1 MSGAIAG
8 RSGMMTWVSS
18 VRTTMA
24 NDPGRQLLEDQI
36 QSDGLLFLED
46 YLESILARP
55 KLDPIIELVK
65 TPARRRNVPKMKSG
79 TGLTR
84 TEKPT
89 VIMNLEEVDSDK
101 ENDIPPAEE
110 APMNAFHK
118 ALLQTKDDQSSFT
131 QRQQSSKKAVSSRDH
146 ESSSKSLFSK
156 RPGVDYDATS
166 APSTVEQILT
176 DDEEVE
182 ENVVENLVTP
192 PRPRSFAPQSHVEGS
207 VEPILSAD
215 SPDTRQELPKTHPTT
230 ELSVIA
236 EADESAE
243 LSSNFI
249 VKLSDEND
257 LAQKQATGD
266 APTKPSRSPKPY
278 LQRTPPKIDMEN
290 IMDIEETMNF
300 NAMSIAPHGSFVEI
314 TSDSVAA
321 LGPTDDTCL
330 SQSPHSSTHD
340 AEYSTAPLPSDEAPI
355 RSSARSLIEEKNAA
369 LPPTTEFPTIGPPS
383 PLRKSTRLAK
393 DSSAAVHAPPVTK
406 STAARSSWLVKAREA
421 KAMED
426 GKRRHTTLSTFSHQ
440 AAAGSK
446 RKSGDIL
453 DTEKAGIHHND
464 MGRTQ
469 KLTKIT
475 ETSPIST
482 MSKEQEE
489 HPLAPFR
496 EETVSIVDEEMREN
510 ATSVDG
516 SDGMIDKLKRTV
528 AGFSAR
534 AGRSMGKSLGGAAA
548 TALAEARAAA
558 EAKVAERNAAEG
570 RVVPAPTSASPV
582 EPNDTK
588 VTTSASVPAFS
599 TEPQR
604 ENSQRGS
611 NERDRRL
618 SVSDLVSK
626 LDAKTTKGGRVFHP
640 PAPGQ
645 SKPRT
650 ATTGHIDVT
659 ANASTSTTPPNSP
672 PKARPPVFTLPEK
685 PKLPPVQTFFAP
697 PPNQAFSRVEP
708 QPSGPTRVPQAF
720 HSQSTFYSTQ
730 STCSDAIFYHEMPAW
745 VPSTQDTDFSDQ
757 GPAQSTLH
765 DEAATQEKNMDA
777 NESWHLDEKFGETWT
792 PVAYTAKDDDMTW
805 STAPT
810 RSTRSA
816 DTDVLDGTVL
826 PAPSKTNGEEH
837 TVALYTAFETM
848 PTDNPLYTNT
858 DEMDDEDMEIDIDED
873 IASVRLVTPAPQS
886 KNDRYSEWSNSG
898 HGREQNNET
907 SNNNGGFFSSA
918 SKIVSSVLGGSKKGA
933 EPVKSLQLAAVA
945 AKKQQEEAEKKAIR
959 LKEMEARRQQA
970 LQKKT
975 EEDKA
980 REEKRAKEEN
990 ERWKREREKE
1000 DTTEKRMMK
1009 QPGKKLEEDPTK
1021 KRKIA
1026 EPDKKTE
1033 TKKMPPK
1040 DKKKDAPTTKIGK
1053 FNPTSSQSINNAT
1066 ASSSKPFK
1074 HVSTTAVQGT
1084 ATKLGNMV
1092 SDVNPALG
1100 KAKAKIKV
1108 ADSGSKQPSQ
1118 LIHSQLQARYHAQV
1132 EDTQRTQMPPP
1143 PPPARTESIELPD
1156 INSEYSDSDDET
1168 RVRTFDPPDW
1178 AQSPELREALESQ
1191 KTVNPDD
1198 IFGAIRPLKMEELF
1212 KNRTSRFRART
1223 SSANWAGTDGLTLNE
1238 EVEYAR
1244 RMGYKQ

>member
-1 MSGAIAG
+1 MSNAIAG

-24 NDPGRQLLEDQI
+24 NDPGRQFLEDQI
-36 QSDGLLFLED
+36 QTDGFLFLED

-65 TPARRRNVPKMKSG
+65 TPARRRNVPKMKCG
-79 TGLTR
+79 TDLTLM
-84 TEKPT
+84 EKPT
-89 VIMNLEEVDSDK
+89 VSMNLEEVDSDK
-101 ENDIPPAEE
+101 ENDIPPAEA
-110 APMNAFHK
+110 APINAFHK
-118 ALLQTKDDQSSFT
+118 ALLQTKDDQSSLT
-131 QRQQSSKKAVSSRDH
+131 QMQQSSKKTVSPRD
-146 ESSSKSLFSK
+146 EPSSKSLLSK
-156 RPGVDYDATS
+156 KPGVDYDMTS
-166 APSTVEQILT
+166 ARSMVEQILT
-176 DDEEVE
+176 DDDEVE

-192 PRPRSFAPQSHVEGS
+192 PRPRSLAPQSHVEGPPES
-207 VEPILSAD
+207 VLSAD
-215 SPDTRQELPKTHPTT
+215 SPDTHQELPQTYAAT

-243 LSSNFI
+243 LDSYFTA
-249 VKLSDEND
+249 KRSDEKD
-257 LAQKQATGD
+257 LAQNQPTGD
-266 APTKPSRSPKPY
+266 PPTKPSRSPKPY
-278 LQRTPPKIDMEN
+278 LHRTPPKIDMEN
-290 IMDIEETMNF
+290 IMDIEETMNL
-300 NAMSIAPHGSFVEI
+300 NAISTAAHGSPVEI

-321 LGPTDDTCL
+321 LSPTDDTYL
-330 SQSPHSSTHD
+330 PQSPNSSTHD
-340 AEYSTAPLPSDEAPI
+340 AEYSTAPLPSDEAPT
-355 RSSARSLIEEKNAA
+355 RSSARSLMEEKNAV
-369 LPPTTEFPTIGPPS
+369 LPHVTEFPTIGPPS
-383 PLRKSTRLAK
+383 PLRKSTRVAK
-393 DSSAAVHAPPVTK
+393 ESSAVAYAPPVNK

-446 RKSGDIL
+446 RKSGDML
-453 DTEKAGIHHND
+453 DTEKTGIHHND

-475 ETSPIST
+475 ETSPILT
-482 MSKEQEE
+482 MLKEQDE
-489 HPLAPFR
+489 HPFAPFR
-496 EETVSIVDEEMREN
+496 EETVSIFGEELREN
-510 ATSVDG
+510 TTSVDG

-534 AGRSMGKSLGGAAA
+534 AGRSMSKSLGGAAA

-570 RVVPAPTSASPV
+570 RVVPAPTSALPV
-582 EPNDTK
+582 EPNDAK
-588 VTTSASVPAFS
+588 VTTSASVPALS

-604 ENSQRGS
+604 ENGQRGS
-611 NERDRRL
+611 KERDRRL
-618 SVSDLVSK
+618 SVSDLASK
-626 LDAKTTKGGRVFHP
+626 FDAKTTKGGRVFHP

-650 ATTGHIDVT
+650 ATAGHIDVT
-659 ANASTSTTPPNSP
+659 ANSSTSTTPPNSP

-730 STCSDAIFYHEMPAW
+730 STFSDAIFDHEMPAW

-765 DEAATQEKNMDA
+765 DEAATQEKNVDA

-816 DTDVLDGTVL
+816 DTDILDGTVP
-826 PAPSKTNGEEH
+826 PAPSKTNSEEH
-837 TVALYTAFETM
+837 PDALDATFEAM
-848 PTDNPLYTNT
+848 PSDNPPYTNT
-858 DEMDDEDMEIDIDED
+858 DEIDDEDMEVDIDED

-886 KNDRYSEWSNSG
+886 KNDRYSEWSNAG
-898 HGREQNNET
+898 HGREQNKET
-907 SNNNGGFFSSA
+907 SNNTGGFFSSA
-918 SKIVSSVLGGSKKGA
+918 SKLVSSVLGGSKKGA

-945 AKKQQEEAEKKAIR
+945 AKKQQEEVEKKAIR
-959 LKEMEARRQQA
+959 LKEMETRRQQA
-970 LQKKT
+970 LQKKA

-1000 DTTEKRMMK
+1000 DTTERRMIK
-1009 QPGKKLEEDPTK
+1009 QPGKKLEEDPVK

-1026 EPDKKTE
+1026 ESDKKTE
-1033 TKKMPPK
+1033 AKKILPK
-1040 DKKKDAPTTKIGK
+1040 DKKDAPTTKIGK
-1053 FNPTSSQSINNAT
+1053 FNPTSSQSTSNTT

-1074 HVSTTAVQGT
+1074 HVSTTVVQGT
-1084 ATKLGNMV
+1084 ITKFGNMA
-1092 SDVNPALG
+1092 SDVKPALG
-1100 KAKAKIKV
+1100 KVKAKIKD

-1132 EDTQRTQMPPP
+1132 EDTQKAQMP

-1223 SSANWAGTDGLTLNE
+1223 SSANWAGTDGLTINE
-1238 EVEYAR
+1238 EEEYAR

>member
-1 MSGAIAG
+1 
-8 RSGMMTWVSS
+8 
-18 VRTTMA
+18 MA
-24 NDPGRQLLEDQI
+24 NDPGRQHLEDQI

-65 TPARRRNVPKMKSG
+65 TPARRNALKMKCG
-79 TGLTR
+79 T
-84 TEKPT
+84 
-89 VIMNLEEVDSDK
+89 
-101 ENDIPPAEE
+101 
-110 APMNAFHK
+110 
-118 ALLQTKDDQSSFT
+118 
-131 QRQQSSKKAVSSRDH
+131 
-146 ESSSKSLFSK
+146 
-156 RPGVDYDATS
+156 
-166 APSTVEQILT
+166 
-176 DDEEVE
+176 
-182 ENVVENLVTP
+182 
-192 PRPRSFAPQSHVEGS
+192 
-207 VEPILSAD
+207 
-215 SPDTRQELPKTHPTT
+215 
-230 ELSVIA
+230 
-236 EADESAE
+236 
-243 LSSNFI
+243 
-249 VKLSDEND
+249 
-257 LAQKQATGD
+257 
-266 APTKPSRSPKPY
+266 
-278 LQRTPPKIDMEN
+278 
-290 IMDIEETMNF
+290 
-300 NAMSIAPHGSFVEI
+300 APHGSLVEI

-330 SQSPHSSTHD
+330 SQSPNSSTHD
-340 AEYSTAPLPSDEAPI
+340 AEYSTAPLPSGEAPT
-355 RSSARSLIEEKNAA
+355 RSSARSLIKEKNAV
-369 LPPTTEFPTIGPPS
+369 LPHVTEFPTIGPPS
-383 PLRKSTRLAK
+383 PLRKSTHLAK
-393 DSSAAVHAPPVTK
+393 NSSAAVHAPLVTK
-406 STAARSSWLVKAREA
+406 STAARPSWLIKAREA

-426 GKRRHTTLSTFSHQ
+426 GKRRCTTLSTFSHQ

-446 RKSGDIL
+446 RKSGDML
-453 DTEKAGIHHND
+453 DTEKTGIHDND
-464 MGRTQ
+464 MYRTQ

-475 ETSPIST
+475 ETSPILT
-482 MSKEQEE
+482 MLKEQEE
-489 HPLAPFR
+489 HPFAPFR
-496 EETVSIVDEEMREN
+496 EEMVSIVDEEMREN
-510 ATSVDG
+510 TTSVDG

-570 RVVPAPTSASPV
+570 RLVPKPTSALPV
-582 EPNDTK
+582 EPNDAK
-588 VTTSASVPAFS
+588 VTTSASVPDFS
-599 TEPQR
+599 SEPQQ

-618 SVSDLVSK
+618 SVSDLV
-626 LDAKTTKGGRVFHP
+626 TKVGRVFHP

-645 SKPRT
+645 SKSRT
-650 ATTGHIDVT
+650 ATAGHIEVT
-659 ANASTSTTPPNSP
+659 ANTSTSTTPPNSP
-672 PKARPPVFTLPEK
+672 PKARPPVFTLSEK

-730 STCSDAIFYHEMPAW
+730 PTFSDAIFDHEMPAW

-757 GPAQSTLH
+757 RPAQSTLH
-765 DEAATQEKNMDA
+765 DEATTQEKSVDA

-816 DTDVLDGTVL
+816 DTDILDGTVL

-837 TVALYTAFETM
+837 PDALDTAFEAM
-848 PTDNPLYTNT
+848 PSDNPPYTNT
-858 DEMDDEDMEIDIDED
+858 DEIDDEDMEVDIDED

-886 KNDRYSEWSNSG
+886 KNDRYSEWSNAG
-898 HGREQNNET
+898 HGREQNKET
-907 SNNNGGFFSSA
+907 SNNTGGFFSSA
-918 SKIVSSVLGGSKKGA
+918 SKLVSSVLGGSKKGA

-945 AKKQQEEAEKKAIR
+945 AKKQQEEVEKKAIR

-975 EEDKA
+975 EEDKT

-990 ERWKREREKE
+990 ERWKREREK
-1000 DTTEKRMMK
+1000 DTTERRMMK

-1026 EPDKKTE
+1026 ESDKKTE
-1033 TKKMPPK
+1033 AKKMPPK
-1040 DKKKDAPTTKIGK
+1040 DKKDASTTKIGK
-1053 FNPTSSQSINNAT
+1053 FNPTSSQSATNAT
-1066 ASSSKPFK
+1066 ASSSKPPK
-1074 HVSTTAVQGT
+1074 HVSTTVVQGT
-1084 ATKLGNMV
+1084 VTKLGNMA
-1092 SDVNPALG
+1092 SDVKPALG

-1132 EDTQRTQMPPP
+1132 EDTQKAQMPPP
-1143 PPPARTESIELPD
+1143 PARPESIELPD

-1223 SSANWAGTDGLTLNE
+1223 SSANWAGTDGLTINE